1 MLNLKWKIKR
11 RLVEK
16 LRIVY
21 KNSYIHEMWVY
32 NLKISKDGNYT
43 WTHYNQGNR
52 IIDLQPEEI
61 SSIFVVAQK
70 KVFYKSRI
78 RKRKPKANIVLDFFK
93 PRTGMSF
100 SELRHVPTNK
110 LHSVVKLK
118 DDVQITLKKVE
129 QETSSK
135 TGFGY

>member
-1 MLNLKWKIKR
+1 MLKIKWKIKR

-21 KNSYIHEMWVY
+21 KNNYIHEMWVY

-43 WTHYNQGNR
+43 WTHYNQNNR

-61 SSIFVVAQK
+61 SSIFVIAQK

-78 RKRKPKANIVLDFFK
+78 RKRKPKANIVLDLFK
-93 PRTGMSF
+93 PRTGISF
-100 SELRHVPTNK
+100 KELRHVPTNK

-129 QETSSK
+129 QENSSK

>member
-43 WTHYNQGNR
+43 WTHYKQGNR

-78 RKRKPKANIVLDFFK
+78 RNRKPKANIVLDLFK
-93 PRTGMSF
+93 PRTGISF
-100 SELRHVPTNK
+100 KELRHVPTHRLQSK
-110 LHSVVKLK
+110 ITIK

-129 QETSSK
+129 EDTSNKS
-135 TGFGY
+135 GFGY